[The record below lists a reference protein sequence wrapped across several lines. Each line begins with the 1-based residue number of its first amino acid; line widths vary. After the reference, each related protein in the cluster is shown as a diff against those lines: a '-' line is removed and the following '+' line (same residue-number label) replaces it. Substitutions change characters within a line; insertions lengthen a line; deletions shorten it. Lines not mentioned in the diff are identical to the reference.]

1 MIDSTEQLLT
11 GLPTEKLSP
20 EQENDCA
27 TLHDLERLILHNMR
41 EGFFYA
47 RHVCRG
53 RLPEDEVYSLVYA
66 ALAHAAKN
74 YRPGT
79 KISIRF
85 FAYAKP
91 YIRGGICRAWR
102 AKDVVKNSKG
112 EESIEADA
120 NPASESDIELSGDEN
135 QKWEVDQSVEPEFDS
150 IHISEQFELLK
161 PLVQTVLSDQERM
174 VIELKYFGHYNFEEI
189 GRQLGVTRSAIQNC
203 HARALRKL
211 RGAITRQS
219 KLFNE

>member
-20 EQENDCA
+20 EQENNC
-27 TLHDLERLILHNMR
+27 TTPYDLEQLILHNMR

-112 EESIEADA
+112 EESIEASI
-120 NPASESDIELSGDEN
+120 NSTSESDTEEEN
-135 QKWEVDQSVEPEFDS
+135 QKWEAEQSVEPEFES
-150 IHISEQFELLK
+150 IHMAEQFELLK
-161 PLVQTVLSDQERM
+161 PLVQSVLSDQERM

-189 GRQLGVTRSAIQNC
+189 GKQLGVTRSAIQNC

-211 RGAITRQS
+211 RVAITRQS